1 MRPPLRPP
9 QTRRLLCSDG
19 YELFMRTWR
28 PSPRPPRA
36 VLYLHGIQS
45 HGRWYAWSA
54 SVLADCGLAVVLP
67 DRRGSGRNARRGD
80 VASHHRW
87 LDDLDTL
94 AAWIRETLGF
104 TALDVVGASWG
115 GKLAVA
121 WLLERRP
128 SIGRL
133 LLVAP
138 GIVPQIGMPPGR
150 RLAIAACLL
159 AGLAGRRFAIPLM
172 DPALFTSNPSAQQRI
187 RGDGLAL
194 HDATARMLCASWR
207 LDRIIARAPAGGLN
221 VPTTLVLA
229 GRDAIIDNA
238 ATRRRLEQL
247 AAGGLEVREFAGA
260 SHSIEFEADVGA
272 YEQFL
277 RDWATANA

>member
-9 QTRRLLCSDG
+9 QTCRLLCSDG
-19 YELFMRTWR
+19 YGVFVRTWR
-28 PSPRPPRA
+28 PAPRPARA

-45 HGRWYAWSA
+45 HGGWYAWSA

-80 VASHHRW
+80 VASCQHW
-87 LDDLDTL
+87 LDDLDVL
-94 AAWIRETLGF
+94 AAWIRQTLGAA
-104 TALDVVGASWG
+104 ALDVVGASWG

-121 WLLERRP
+121 WLLARRP
-128 SIGRL
+128 AVARL

-138 GIVPQIGMPPGR
+138 GIVPRIDVPTGR

-159 AGLAGRRFAIPLM
+159 TGLTGRRFAIPLTE
-172 DPALFTSNPSAQQRI
+172 PALFTSNPAAQGRI

-194 HDATARMLCASWR
+194 HDATARMLYASWR
-207 LDRIIARAPAGGLN
+207 LDRIIARAAGGGLD

-238 ATRRRLEQL
+238 ATRRRLGQL
-247 AAGGLEVREFAGA
+247 AAGRLVVREFAGA
-260 SHSIEFEADVGA
+260 SHSLDFEADARA